1 MGDVLLG
8 GGWNALGPNSFVM
21 RLNDRAPQGL
31 GVLSGSALELSPDF
45 PPSTPATA
53 QAAPAWVAPLRAATL
68 IQSAAPDAVSGPDEP
83 LLPGPLRG
91 IAAAPQGNRWT
102 RPEIPT
108 GAIAQAT
115 RLLTP
120 GVGSVRATLHGGE
133 VFEGR
138 LHQVGMGQIWINTRL
153 GRMSLE
159 SHRLARLE
167 TLESPGPA
175 RTGDRMGSRRLDQ
188 LTQVSVRVPGGLL
201 TGALLD
207 RKGNRVTL
215 RIADGLQITVTSEDV
230 RPLSDSSATLGV
242 RPRGAGQRE

>member
-1 MGDVLLG
+1 
-8 GGWNALGPNSFVM
+8 
-21 RLNDRAPQGL
+21 
-31 GVLSGSALELSPDF
+31 
-45 PPSTPATA
+45 
-53 QAAPAWVAPLRAATL
+53 
-68 IQSAAPDAVSGPDEP
+68 
-83 LLPGPLRG
+83 
-91 IAAAPQGNRWT
+91 
-102 RPEIPT
+102 
-108 GAIAQAT
+108 
-115 RLLTP
+115 
-120 GVGSVRATLHGGE
+120 
-133 VFEGR
+133 
-138 LHQVGMGQIWINTRL
+138 
-153 GRMSLE
+153 MSLE
-159 SHRLARLE
+159 AHRLARLE